1 MILHV
6 TLLSIFLLLLI
17 AEDVR
22 AFEINYAALAV
33 VALAGVCL
41 NLYLGLPIEDMLAGG
56 LVWGLAG
63 LLTRW
68 ILGRH
73 VLGQGDLWLLPVIGA
88 LAGLCDSVTAI
99 VVLALLCVVTMQS
112 YRMARARPNGRRSFS
127 LFPAALP
134 GALTIFGVLAA
145 RIANIDISFNTTV
158 FRNPAWWEI
167 NTFLRA
173 EAIQW
178 GGVVTALAAMFALI
192 WMVFDRHSLHRGCSR

>member
-1 MILHV
+1 VILHV

-63 LLTRW
+63 LLTRR

-73 VLGQGDLWLLPVIGA
+73 VLGQGDLCCP
-88 LAGLCDSVTAI
+88 
-99 VVLALLCVVTMQS
+99 
-112 YRMARARPNGRRSFS
+112 
-127 LFPAALP
+127 
-134 GALTIFGVLAA
+134 
-145 RIANIDISFNTTV
+145 
-158 FRNPAWWEI
+158 
-167 NTFLRA
+167 
-173 EAIQW
+173 
-178 GGVVTALAAMFALI
+178 
-192 WMVFDRHSLHRGCSR
+192 